1 MTTQS
6 DWTAGFADAVS
17 AAQASVVSVRG
28 QSCRGG
34 SGTVFRDDGLVL
46 ASAHATGDAD
56 ELSVTLAGG
65 ESHTAELVGR
75 EPALDLALLR
85 VSGATLEPLAFAAHD
100 GLRVGQ
106 WTVALGRPGEA
117 IRASSRIIGVL
128 SNELRTPFGAKLDAY
143 VETDRGFPRGFAGG
157 PLIDAEGRA
166 YGVNSSAILRGAD
179 LTVPL
184 ATIERVVQQL
194 LAHGKVRRG
203 YLGVA
208 IQPVRVPQA
217 LRDQAQRERGLL
229 VIGVQPG
236 SPAAEAGLLL
246 GDTLIDVDG
255 SSVRDPREL
264 AAVLQD
270 KIDVDV
276 SARIIRAGALQSVN
290 VRPKERS

>member
-1 MTTQS
+1 MTTQG
-6 DWTAGFADAVS
+6 DWTTGFADAVS
-17 AAQASVVSVRG
+17 AAEASVVNVRG
-28 QSCRGG
+28 HACRGG

-46 ASAHATGDAD
+46 ASAHATGDGE

-65 ESHTAELVGR
+65 ESNAAELVGR

-85 VSGATLEPLAFAAHD
+85 VSGAKLKPLAFRSHD
-100 GLRVGQ
+100 ALRVGQ
-106 WTVALGRPGEA
+106 WTLALGRPGEA
-117 IRASSRIIGVL
+117 IRASARIVGVL
-128 SNELRTPFGAKLDAY
+128 SHEIRTPLGAKLDAY

-157 PLIDAEGRA
+157 PLIDAEGHA
-166 YGVNSSAILRGAD
+166 LGINSSAILRGAD

-184 ATIERVVQQL
+184 VTIERVVEQL

-246 GDTLIDVDG
+246 GDTLVDLNG
-255 SSVRDPREL
+255 AQVRDPREL

-270 KIDVDV
+270 KVDVEV

-290 VRPKERS
+290 LKPRERS

>member
-1 MTTQS
+1 MTTQGH
-6 DWTAGFADAVS
+6 WTAGFADAVS
-17 AAQASVVSVRG
+17 AAEASVVSVRG
-28 QSCRGG
+28 HACRGG

-56 ELSVTLAGG
+56 ELSVTLGSG

-85 VSGATLEPLAFAAHD
+85 VSGATLKPLAFRALD

-128 SNELRTPFGAKLDAY
+128 SDELRTPLGAKLDAY

-157 PLIDAEGRA
+157 PLLDAEGRA
-166 YGVNSSAILRGAD
+166 YGINSSAILRGAD

-217 LRDQAQRERGLL
+217 LREQAQRERGLL

-246 GDTLIDVDG
+246 GDTLLDVDG

-270 KIDVDV
+270 KVDVDV
-276 SARIIRAGALQSVN
+276 SVRIIRAGALQSVN

>member
-1 MTTQS
+1 MTTQR
-6 DWTAGFADAVS
+6 DWTTGFADAVS
-17 AAQASVVSVRG
+17 AAEASVVSVRG
-28 QSCRGG
+28 HACRGS

-46 ASAHATGDAD
+46 ASAHATGDGD
-56 ELSVTLAGG
+56 ELSVTLSNG
-65 ESHTAELVGR
+65 ESHSAELVGR

-85 VSGATLEPLAFAAHD
+85 VSGATLKPLAFQPHAA
-100 GLRVGQ
+100 LRVGQ
-106 WTVALGRPGEA
+106 WTLALGRPGEA
-117 IRASSRIIGVL
+117 IRASSRIVGVL
-128 SNELRTPFGAKLDAY
+128 SHEIRTPLGAKLDAY
-143 VETDRGFPRGFAGG
+143 VETDRGFPRGFGGG
-157 PLIDAEGRA
+157 PLIDVEGRA

-184 ATIERVVQQL
+184 VTIERVVQQL

-236 SPAAEAGLLL
+236 SPAADAGLLL
-246 GDTLIDVDG
+246 GDTLLDVDG
-255 SSVRDPREL
+255 SAVRDPREL

-270 KIDVDV
+270 KLDVEV
-276 SARIIRAGALQSVN
+276 NARIIRAGTLQSVN